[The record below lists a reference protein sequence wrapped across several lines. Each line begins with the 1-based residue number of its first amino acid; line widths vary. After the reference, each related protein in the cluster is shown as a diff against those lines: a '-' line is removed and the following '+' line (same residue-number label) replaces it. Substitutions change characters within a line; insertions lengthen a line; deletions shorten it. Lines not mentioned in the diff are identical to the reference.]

1 MTHKFTNK
9 NVYICTLLSNHKK
22 TNHGN
27 NNAIMLR
34 IAIQSKGRLN
44 EQSLELIREIGIDID
59 DSKRKFLSQ
68 AANFPLEVLYM
79 RDDDI
84 PQLVAGDIA
93 NLGIVGLNEVEEK
106 GLDVQVIE
114 KLGFGGCRISLAIPK
129 NEEYEGLEYF
139 NGKRIATSYPVILK
153 KFLDRNGIDAKIE
166 VITGSVEISPAAGIA
181 DAIFDIVSS
190 GGTLVSNGLKEVE
203 KVFFSEAVLISNGKL
218 SEEEKAALEEMLFR
232 IHSTK
237 VSKGKKYLLMNLPQ
251 SALEEAIKILP
262 AMRSPTVMPLAAE
275 GWCSMHSVVDASQ
288 LWEKIRQL
296 KAIGAEGILV
306 LNVDKIIP

>member
-1 MTHKFTNK
+1 
-9 NVYICTLLSNHKK
+9 
-22 TNHGN
+22 
-27 NNAIMLR
+27 MLR

-190 GGTLVSNGLKEVE
+190 GSTLISNGLKEVE

-218 SEEEKAALEEMLFR
+218 TDEEKAALEEMLFR